1 MLTFLASIFFSHF
14 TAWHCGSITNGHLV
28 PLTTMMPFSVLKSS
42 DGNPC
47 MFQSL
52 MTAGSAR
59 NCFTSS
65 WGDVGTSF
73 SCTFEFVRGHHWKLE
88 NKNIDTFFFIKFYIT
103 ADYFPKKWSSFQKN
117 VVRSPRCRKSQN
129 KTILQSSFWKNDSHI

>member
-28 PLTTMMPFSVLKSS
+28 PLTTMIPFSVLKSS

-73 SCTFEFVRGHHWKLE
+73 SCTFEFVCGHHWKLE
-88 NKNIDTFFFIKFYIT
+88 NKNIDTFCLLNFI
-103 ADYFPKKWSSFQKN
+103 SFIYLYK
-117 VVRSPRCRKSQN
+117 
-129 KTILQSSFWKNDSHI
+129 I